1 MDMSLGV
8 VVGWISGKFDL
19 MEFGFFYGL
28 CCAFSEELMDGWN
41 GKESLAL
48 ALDEIVL
55 FKTNV
60 TCINYM
66 YDQLVPLT

>member
-1 MDMSLGV
+1 MAG
-8 VVGWISGKFDL
+8 
-19 MEFGFFYGL
+19 
-28 CCAFSEELMDGWN
+28 N